1 MFITTITT
9 LLTLSTICSKHTVA
23 GVTQDPTVTVSLLS
37 VLFTRYNYHNGQRK
51 FEVAFRESV
60 HI

>member
-23 GVTQDPTVTVSLLS
+23 GVTRDPTVTVSLLS
-37 VLFTRYNYHNGQRK
+37 VLLFTHYNYHNGQRK
-51 FEVAFRESV
+51 FEVA
-60 HI
+60 

>member
-51 FEVAFRESV
+51 FEVA
-60 HI
+60 